1 MHVTP
6 IRMSA
11 VHFAAGEP
19 DGICGGIPVAPGEPA
34 GLRPEGGQPL
44 SRGSCCSARAGPSA
58 DSIKEDAIF
67 YLRRISGFCDG
78 PNNAS

>member
-19 DGICGGIPVAPGEPA
+19 DGICDGIPVVPGEPA

-44 SRGSCCSARAGPSA
+44 APRVLLFRQGRPSA